1 MRRVVLTLCCLIL
14 VLTGCI
20 HQASNRPNLSDDD
33 VWVCENPRAEF
44 YWSLDDSLTSVI
56 YDADGK
62 KTDVITEQT
71 AGSSFFIYDAE
82 AKICEREDI
91 EEDGSVHKYID
102 GEAMSQFLLLKC
114 RANYKKDAFDLTVEE
129 DVVNMFGGEKPTLHF
144 EKRNRA
150 EYLKEI
156 GEEP

>member
-1 MRRVVLTLCCLIL
+1 MKKIVLVIGLIFL
-14 VLTGCI
+14 LTGCI
-20 HQASNRPNLSDDD
+20 YQGSFRPDLSDDD
-33 VWVCENPRAEF
+33 VWVCVNPRAEF

-82 AKICEREDI
+82 VENCEKEYVD
-91 EEDGSVHKYID
+91 ENGSVSKSID
-102 GEAMSQFLLLKC
+102 IADMEPYLLLKC
-114 RANYKKDAFDLTVEE
+114 HADYHGDAFDLKVEE
-129 DVVNMFGGEKPTLHF
+129 DMVNMFDGFHPILHF